1 MNAFAGGAFS
11 AVPSHDS
18 ALDYIA
24 QNSFERPTLVIDSAR
39 VGEQYDA
46 LSAGLAD
53 AHIHYAVKAN
63 PAPEI
68 IRLLVQRGSGFDA
81 ASRAEI
87 ELCLAQGARPEK
99 ISFGNTVK
107 KPSDI
112 AFAWAMGV
120 RLFAADAAAELEK
133 IAAHA
138 PGAQV
143 YLRVLVESQL
153 ADWPLSRKFGC
164 APSML
169 PELLDMSVALGLRP
183 VGLSFHV
190 GSQTRESAFWAP
202 VLDQMVQLW
211 TRARASGHDLTLLN
225 IGGGFPAFYDQP
237 VEAPRA
243 YAAGVMAQVRARFG
257 GIDVMAEP
265 GRGMV
270 AEAGHIAA
278 EVLLVSRKSDDDLH
292 RWVYLDIGKFSGLA
306 ETMDEAIRYRFDT
319 AHDGGDTGPCILA
332 GPSCDSADV
341 LYEKRP
347 VNLPLNLRAGDRIVI
362 RNCGAYTTTYA
373 SVGFN
378 GFPPLDV
385 IVL

>member
-11 AVPSHDS
+11 AVPSRDS

-87 ELCLAQGARPEK
+87 ELCLAQGARPGK

-190 GSQTRESAFWAP
+190 GSQTRESAF
-202 VLDQMVQLW
+202 
-211 TRARASGHDLTLLN
+211 
-225 IGGGFPAFYDQP
+225 
-237 VEAPRA
+237 
-243 YAAGVMAQVRARFG
+243 
-257 GIDVMAEP
+257 
-265 GRGMV
+265 
-270 AEAGHIAA
+270 
-278 EVLLVSRKSDDDLH
+278 
-292 RWVYLDIGKFSGLA
+292 
-306 ETMDEAIRYRFDT
+306 
-319 AHDGGDTGPCILA
+319 
-332 GPSCDSADV
+332 
-341 LYEKRP
+341 
-347 VNLPLNLRAGDRIVI
+347 
-362 RNCGAYTTTYA
+362 
-373 SVGFN
+373 
-378 GFPPLDV
+378 
-385 IVL
+385 